1 MKILLAA
8 IWTALAVSPAY
19 AQGSGAFIG
28 VDDDPV
34 LGSPN
39 AKVLMIEFG
48 DYQCPSCRMF
58 WKDVEPRLKKEYID
72 TGKVKLVFR
81 DFPIVQ
87 IHPEALL
94 AAMAVDCSAD
104 QNKYWEYHDKVFREQ
119 YNKGD
124 DLVRFKAADLKKW
137 AKDIGLDPAKFD
149 QCLDAE
155 KYKNEVLKDKADG
168 DAVSVQG
175 TPTFFINGHVIG
187 GAQPYPAFKNL
198 IDSLLAQ

>member
-8 IWTALAVSPAY
+8 ILTALAVSPAY
-19 AQGSGAFIG
+19 AQGSGVFIG

-58 WKDVEPRLKKEYID
+58 WKDVEPRIKKEYID

-104 QNKYWEYHDKVFREQ
+104 QNKYWDTTTKCSGSSTTRATTSFASRP
-119 YNKGD
+119 
-124 DLVRFKAADLKKW
+124 R
-137 AKDIGLDPAKFD
+137 
-149 QCLDAE
+149 
-155 KYKNEVLKDKADG
+155 
-168 DAVSVQG
+168 
-175 TPTFFINGHVIG
+175 T
-187 GAQPYPAFKNL
+187 
-198 IDSLLAQ
+198 

>member
-1 MKILLAA
+1 MRTLLAA
-8 IWTALAVSPAY
+8 ILLATGVSPAF
-19 AQGSGAFIG
+19 AQQRGVFIG
-28 VDDDPV
+28 VDDDPM
-34 LGSPN
+34 LGSPD
-39 AKVLMIEFG
+39 AKVLIIEFG

-58 WKDVEPRLKKEYID
+58 WKDVEPRIRKEYID

-94 AAMAVDCSAD
+94 ASMAVDCAGE
-104 QNKYWEYHDKVFREQ
+104 QHKYWEYHDKVFREQ

-137 AKDIGLDPAKFD
+137 AKDIKLDPAGFD
-149 QCLDAE
+149 QCLDSE
-155 KYKNEVLKDKADG
+155 KYRNEVLKDKADG

-187 GAQPYPAFKNL
+187 GAQPYPAFKAV
-198 IDSLLAQ
+198 IDDLLKQ

>member
-8 IWTALAVSPAY
+8 ILTALAVSPAY

-58 WKDVEPRLKKEYID
+58 WKDVEPRIKKEYID

-137 AKDIGLDPAKFD
+137 AKDIGLDPARFD
-149 QCLDAE
+149 QCLDSE

-187 GAQPYPAFKNL
+187 GAQAYPAFKNL
-198 IDSLLAQ
+198 IDSLLK